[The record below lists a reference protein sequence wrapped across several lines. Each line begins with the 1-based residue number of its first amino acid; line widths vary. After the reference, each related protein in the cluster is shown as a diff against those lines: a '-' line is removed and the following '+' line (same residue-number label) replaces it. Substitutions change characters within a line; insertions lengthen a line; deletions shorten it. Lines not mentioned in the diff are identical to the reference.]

1 MKERKKLSDENL
13 EKVSGGKEYDYVIEW
28 EGVALFGH
36 SSSYSVWL
44 SQEYNYCRTM
54 ERRIQDCEEAGNYEE
69 AKRLA
74 HELYDNIDPKWKGE
88 RKMIKSG
95 YAQYW

>member
-1 MKERKKLSDENL
+1 
-13 EKVSGGKEYDYVIEW
+13 
-28 EGVALFGH
+28 
-36 SSSYSVWL
+36 
-44 SQEYNYCRTM
+44 M

-95 YAQYW
+95 YAQYWLS